1 VEIEFPLQN
10 VVVHSKVKM
19 DISFSL
25 KDICLISASTFI
37 DMTMEQ
43 LWNELQHSEEG
54 IQSPPWHKEVLKARE
69 GNEKFVNWNDA
80 KRAIRNSC
88 K

>member
-1 VEIEFPLQN
+1 
-10 VVVHSKVKM
+10 M
-19 DISFSL
+19 DISMNVLAEIKQMSL
-25 KDICLISASTFI
+25 SEKL
-37 DMTMEQ
+37 MTMEQ